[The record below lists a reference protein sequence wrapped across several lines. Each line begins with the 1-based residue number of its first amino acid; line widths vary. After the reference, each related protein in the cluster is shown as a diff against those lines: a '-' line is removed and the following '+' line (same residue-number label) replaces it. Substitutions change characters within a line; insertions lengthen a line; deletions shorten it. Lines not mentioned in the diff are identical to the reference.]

1 MRATAREL
9 LSPTTLRIAGGEHV
23 ALVGTSGAGKSTLLA
38 LALGLND
45 PSDGRVTV
53 DGRPLGGGGAH
64 ALWPHV
70 AWVEPQVRIWNRDLH
85 AQRRAARR
93 RQRVAALVRA
103 AELDTVAARV
113 ADEPLGADGGL
124 LSGGEGQRVRLAR
137 ALRRDG
143 VRLAVLDE
151 PLRGLDRGQRH
162 RLLATARARWR
173 DATLLCATHDVG
185 EALTFDRILVL
196 EDGRVVGDG
205 TPAELLAAPGAPLR
219 AMLDA
224 EQALRDEL
232 DAGRGWRRLR
242 VADGTLHE
250 EQRRRDEDAPD
261 DPAGRDRDARRIGC
275 ARRPPRDQSPHRP
288 PRGIKRSLTR
298 VRPRDRAGAAFAVF
312 ALATILRYVAFAAS
326 WSVIGTAIFG
336 GDSAA

>member
-1 MRATAREL
+1 M
-9 LSPTTLRIAGGEHV
+9 
-23 ALVGTSGAGKSTLLA
+23 
-38 LALGLND
+38 
-45 PSDGRVTV
+45 TV
-53 DGRPLGGGGAH
+53 DGRPLAGGGAH

-85 AQRRAARR
+85 ANVAPLADDE
-93 RQRVAALVRA
+93 RVAALVRA
-103 AELDTVAARV
+103 AELDAVAARV
-113 ADEPLGADGGL
+113 GDEPLGADGGL

-137 ALRRDG
+137 ALDREG

-185 EALTFDRILVL
+185 EALAFDRILVL
-196 EDGRVVGDG
+196 EDGRVVADG
-205 TPAELLAAPGAPLR
+205 APDELLAAPDAPLR

-242 VADGTLHE
+242 VADGTLRE
-250 EQRRRDEDAPD
+250 E
-261 DPAGRDRDARRIGC
+261 AGAEAGASGARRERG
-275 ARRPPRDQSPHRP
+275 ARTSRRLPTGAWRIVRARNAIRPHPPATPTRATAPPRPC
-288 PRGIKRSLTR
+288 RG
-298 VRPRDRAGAAFAVF
+298 VRRGDD
-312 ALATILRYVAFAAS
+312 LRYVAFAAS

-336 GDSAA
+336 GDGAA